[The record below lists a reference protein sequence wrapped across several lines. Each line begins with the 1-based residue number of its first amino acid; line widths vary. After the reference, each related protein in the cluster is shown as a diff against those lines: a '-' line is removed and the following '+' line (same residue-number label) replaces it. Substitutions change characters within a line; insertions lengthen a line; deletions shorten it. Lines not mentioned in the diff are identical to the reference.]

1 MSQASPYSAGAALGA
16 NVTSDTACTTC
27 APVRVRVRVR
37 VRSCE
42 DAPQAVNLGCFLR
55 AGSGVREEAV
65 IVFYKFDLRISF

>member
-16 NVTSDTACTTC
+16 NVTSDTACATC

-37 VRSCE
+37 SCV